1 MRMSA
6 RAGAQ
11 LQLIVLFCVTLATV
25 SDASSSGLR
34 ARGVRTE
41 GQQCSLVGVPREEQ
55 CALTQSKPECSDD
68 GLVAY
73 TRMYA
78 CSGLSPASAML
89 LLALWA
95 SLLFLVLT
103 AVADKLF
110 APSLEHVASA
120 LCAMTHPALRQVY
133 CKDS

>member
-25 SDASSSGLR
+25 TDASSSGLHVR
-34 ARGVRTE
+34 SARTE
-41 GQQCSLVGVPREEQ
+41 GQCSLVGVPREEQ
-55 CALTQSKPECSDD
+55 CALAQSKPECSDD

-120 LCAMTHPALRQVY
+120 LCAMTHPALCQVY

>member
-1 MRMSA
+1 MRRSA

-25 SDASSSGLR
+25 SDASSSGLHLR
-34 ARGVRTE
+34 SASTE
-41 GQQCSLVGVPREEQ
+41 GQCSLVGVPREEQ
-55 CALTQSKPECSDD
+55 CALAQSKPECSDD

-120 LCAMTHPALRQVY
+120 LCAMTHPALCQMY